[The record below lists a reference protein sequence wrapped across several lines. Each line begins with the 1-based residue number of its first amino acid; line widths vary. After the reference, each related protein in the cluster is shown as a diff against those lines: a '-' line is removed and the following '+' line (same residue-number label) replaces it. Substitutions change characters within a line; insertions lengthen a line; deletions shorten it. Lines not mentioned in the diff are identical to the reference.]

1 MKKEGLIDNEVSRMF
16 SLATYAK
23 KIGLNIDDLTP
34 IEIEPLQ
41 TQIENLLIKGI
52 KDIKDNSYISGIN
65 K

>member
-1 MKKEGLIDNEVSRMF
+1 MKKEGLRDNEVSRMF
-16 SLATYAK
+16 SLATYTK

-52 KDIKDNSYISGIN
+52 RDIKENSYI
-65 K
+65 KV

>member
-1 MKKEGLIDNEVSRMF
+1 MKKKKEELIENEVSRMF
-16 SLATYAK
+16 SLAVYVK

-52 KDIKDNSYISGIN
+52 KDIKDNSYIQV
-65 K
+65 